1 MKEKN
6 IVKLEIIA
14 IIQDNIGDAHSIRNL
29 NYSVP
34 EEIPIVFHKGSN
46 YCYYYF
52 IVTGLAEELKKQF
65 ACLGEKT
72 KKYII
77 FTVPIEKSDDDCRVL
92 TYYVIIITTKM
103 TK

>member
-46 YCYYYF
+46 YYYYYF

-72 KKYII
+72 KKYIT
-77 FTVPIEKSDDDCRVL
+77 FTVPIEKRS
-92 TYYVIIITTKM
+92 YQS
-103 TK
+103 

>member
-46 YCYYYF
+46 YYYYYF

-92 TYYVIIITTKM
+92 TYYVIVITTKM